1 MAEITLEIG
10 ETTATID
17 TNGAVVS
24 ALESK
29 EGAILFPRAS
39 LENAQGDKKQRG
51 GCHVCLPQFGPG
63 GESGLNQHG
72 FGRECEWGVAA
83 QTDTS
88 VELALIPTDEAYR
101 DLAARLNYHLTESSF
116 VMELTLTNTGGTPLA
131 VAPAFHPYFA
141 HTGAATL
148 NGEALDLAALEGTGF
163 TRGDHQTLE
172 AAGRTL
178 TLTSENLPIWAV
190 WTDQLGSY
198 VCVEPS
204 HSGNSFI
211 EATHGTPQQLS
222 LGETAHYSCAIDW

>member
-1 MAEITLEIG
+1 MAEITLET
-10 ETTATID
+10 EEATAKID
-17 TNGAVVS
+17 TDGAVVS
-24 ALESK
+24 T
-29 EGAILFPRAS
+29 
-39 LENAQGDKKQRG
+39 LENADGAVLFSRARLKNAAGDTKQRG

-63 GESGLNQHG
+63 GASGLSQHG
-72 FGRECEWGVAA
+72 FGRDRMWGVAA

-88 VELALIPTDEAYR
+88 VELALEPTDGAYS
-101 DLAARLNYHLTESSF
+101 DLAARLNYHLSESSF
-116 VMELTLTNTGGTPLA
+116 VMKLTLTNTGDTTLA

-148 NGEALDLAALEGTGF
+148 NGKALDLAALEGTEF

-172 AAGRTL
+172 VAGRTL